1 MPSKSAAPSR
11 TAVASKAA
19 ATQSPEDSDPAYNV
33 ETVTLICLTDGGED
47 PSANLTGDVC
57 ADILDATLAALGARA
72 SSVVRAEVGFVCAA
86 ADRSCTDD
94 AIVGFKDGHLEG
106 ANVDWQQEDAPFE
119 VGAFHALPATA
130 WPWGPAAAYKAPQA
144 SLPTL
149 AIAPSPE
156 LAKRTP
162 LPYCGLLTADD
173 ATTTAGAERCFGD
186 AVRTGHAAE
195 IDTEFGNDPYA
206 ETVDRFVGSGP
217 IVETTGRL
225 PANRKGGSWNAGTT
239 PILIIVDPDGSI
251 SFAQFE
257 VTDVSPVE

>member
-1 MPSKSAAPSR
+1 
-11 TAVASKAA
+11 
-19 ATQSPEDSDPAYNV
+19 
-33 ETVTLICLTDGGED
+33 VTLICLTDGGGD
-47 PSANLTGDVC
+47 PSANLTSDVC
-57 ADILDATLAALGARA
+57 SDILDATLTALGSRG

-86 ADRSCTDD
+86 ADKSCADD

-106 ANVDWQQEDAPFE
+106 ASVDWQQEDAPFD
-119 VGAFHALPATA
+119 VGTFHALAATA
-130 WPWGPAAAYKAPQA
+130 WPWGTAATYTAPPA

-149 AIAPSPE
+149 PIAPTPE

-173 ATTTAGAERCFGD
+173 ATTTAGAEKCFGN
-186 AVRTGHAAE
+186 AIRTGHAAE

-217 IVETTGRL
+217 IVETSGTL
-225 PANRKGGSWNAGTT
+225 PASRKGGSWNAGTT
-239 PILIIVDPDGSI
+239 PVLIILDPDGSVT
-251 SFAQFE
+251 FGEFG